1 MVAREANPNRHGR
14 GEEAKAF
21 LTMLRARAVA
31 AWHRGGEEGGGHGIL
46 STGLLASP
54 FQSSTGYRGKWAGG
68 LMCLR
73 YLFLERSFKKPPVVA
88 HSCASEFI
96 LQTFSGALPFV
107 YVQVLVVSSVVLTSS
122 RRSRAPPKRA
132 RPQRGYET

>member
-31 AWHRGGEEGGGHGIL
+31 AWHRGGG
-46 STGLLASP
+46 
-54 FQSSTGYRGKWAGG
+54 RGWGSWNSLNWVAGG

-73 YLFLERSFKKPPVVA
+73 YLFLERSFKKPPVG
-88 HSCASEFI
+88 S
-96 LQTFSGALPFV
+96 PF
-107 YVQVLVVSSVVLTSS
+107 LCL
-122 RRSRAPPKRA
+122 
-132 RPQRGYET
+132 